1 MRPGDT
7 APDLTFLTADGKPV
21 RLATFL
27 TSDHLLLL
35 FLRHL
40 A

>member
-1 MRPGDT
+1 MRPGDA
-7 APDLTFLTADGKPV
+7 APELTFLTADCEPV
-21 RLATFL
+21 RLTSFL

>member
-7 APDLTFLTADGKPV
+7 APELTFLTADGEPV
-21 RLATFL
+21 RLATFF
-27 TSDHLLLL
+27 TSDRLLLL

-40 A
+40 V

>member
-1 MRPGDT
+1 MRTGDL
-7 APDLTFLTADGKPV
+7 APDLTFLTADGEPV
-21 RLATFL
+21 RLAAFL
-27 TSDHLLLL
+27 TQDHLLLL

>member
-1 MRPGDT
+1 MRPGDA
-7 APDLTFLTADGKPV
+7 APDLPLLTADGEPV
-21 RLATFL
+21 RLAAFL
-27 TSDHLLLL
+27 TSDYLLVV

>member
-7 APDLTFLTADGKPV
+7 APDLAFHTADGESV
-21 RLATFL
+21 RLSSFL
-27 TSDHLLLL
+27 TSDHLLVV